1 MKYALLAALSGLILG
16 CSSAPPP
23 ATPMTFATW
32 NVKANDKK
40 QISLE
45 GYVRL
50 PAAAMVSDTMLLE
63 LHEKPEGKSS
73 YVDFSTR
80 IGSGKNEV
88 EKPPKDY
95 TDKDLKLHAN
105 DGSLVGPQDKVRVS
119 GKMVYSPS
127 TSILFGPV
135 DVQKL

>member
-1 MKYALLAALSGLILG
+1 MRYLLLAALSGLMLG

-32 NVKANDKK
+32 NTKENDQK

-50 PAAAMVSDTMLLE
+50 PAAALVSDTMLLE

-73 YVDFSTR
+73 SVDFSTR
-80 IGSGKNEV
+80 IGSGKNQV

-95 TDKDLKLHAN
+95 SDKDLKLHAN
-105 DGSLVGPQDKVRVS
+105 DGSLVGPQDKVRIS
-119 GKMVYSPS
+119 GKVVYSPS
-127 TSILFGPV
+127 TSILFEPI